1 MEIQNLSTY
10 AEDALAEE
18 VLSEAQGFLS
28 VEDAISLVEDCEGSF
43 DGDSYCPYYAQ
54 HEEVISRY
62 EPEFDDAAQDY
73 TGGEKYEAG
82 DWYKARAEW
91 AYALAA
97 AGFSSYFQTAKEEL
111 TEALEGFESEAQSE
125 LKTEQEI
132 QVQLTSDCPHGWA
145 AHDRELEDGTMIWKS
160 GQLDGCN
167 GMAQNVAGVWISCC
181 ITPEAEASTL

>member
-1 MEIQNLSTY
+1 MKIRNLSDY

-18 VLSEAQGFLS
+18 VLSEAQ
-28 VEDAISLVEDCEGSF
+28 
-43 DGDSYCPYYAQ
+43 
-54 HEEVISRY
+54 
-62 EPEFDDAAQDY
+62 
-73 TGGEKYEAG
+73 
-82 DWYKARAEW
+82 
-91 AYALAA
+91 
-97 AGFSSYFQTAKEEL
+97 
-111 TEALEGFESEAQSE
+111 SE

-132 QVQLTSDCPHGWA
+132 QVRLTSDCPHGWT